1 MSYFLIIGKQILVV
15 LMMLAV
21 GYYCGKKKIFDDN
34 AISGI
39 NQFVM
44 VFVMTCT
51 GIIGFQV
58 PFSTMRLKELGI
70 GFLIAIFLHIFN
82 LSVTLLAF
90 RKRSIDDRNAIAI
103 SSTLTN
109 AGFIG
114 YPMMVALIGSDGI
127 FYGMPHTTTMGL
139 FAWTVG
145 VAFISGDPKNASLKK
160 VLMTP
165 AILGTA
171 AGFLFFLISVQ
182 LPGAVGIFMED
193 IAAMNM
199 PLPVII
205 IGYFLSKVDLRQSL
219 KKRLLWE
226 ASLFRLVLLPALGIS
241 IFSLI
246 GLRGNMLLAAAIA
259 DATPPA
265 AIVSILAA
273 KFGKNTKEM
282 SELVAFE
289 TVLSAATLPLIAM
302 ITGQLA

>member
-21 GYYCGKKKIFDDN
+21 GYYCGRKRIFDDG
-34 AISGI
+34 AIAGI

-44 VFVMTCT
+44 TFVMTCT

-58 PFSTMRLKELGI
+58 PFSTARLKELG
-70 GFLIAIFLHIFN
+70 GGYLIAVFLHFFN
-82 LSVTLLAF
+82 LAVTLLAF
-90 RKRSIDDRNAIAI
+90 RKRPADERNAIAI

-114 YPMMVALIGSDGI
+114 YPMMIALIGSDGI
-127 FYGMPHTTTMGL
+127 FYGLPHTTTMGL

-145 VAFISGDPKNASLKK
+145 VAFISGDAKNASLKK
-160 VLMTP
+160 VLTTP

-171 AGFLFFLISVQ
+171 AGFLLFLFSVQ
-182 LPGAVGIFMED
+182 LPGAVSIFMED

-205 IGYFLSKVDLRQSL
+205 IGYFLSKADLRQSF

-226 ASLFRLVLLPALGIS
+226 ASLFRLVLLPALGIA
-241 IFSLI
+241 ILSLA
-246 GLRGNMLLAAAIA
+246 GLRGNMMLAAVIA

-265 AIVSILAA
+265 AIVTILAA
-273 KFGKNTKEM
+273 KFGKNTKEL
-282 SELVAFE
+282 SEIVSFE
-289 TVLSAATLPLIAM
+289 TLLSAVTLPLIAM
-302 ITGQLA
+302 IAGQLA